1 MIYPRSLTTLTT
13 LATVLALAA
22 CGGGANDGTDS
33 ANAAVDTMMAPAT
46 TTGTDTAATT
56 ATASGM
62 LDPNTATREQLQAVD
77 GMTPVAVDALITG
90 RPYSTMVDVDRALER
105 QLSKEQRTQ
114 VYAKVWKPIDLN
126 TASDQEILLIPGVG
140 NRMLHEFKEY
150 RPYNNIARFQREIGK
165 YVDDQEVARL
175 QQYVTIR

>member
-1 MIYPRSLTTLTT
+1 
-13 LATVLALAA
+13 
-22 CGGGANDGTDS
+22 
-33 ANAAVDTMMAPAT
+33 
-46 TTGTDTAATT
+46 
-56 ATASGM
+56 M

>member
-1 MIYPRSLTTLTT
+1 MMNARAFTTLTT
-13 LATVLALAA
+13 TVACVLALAA
-22 CGGGANDGTDS
+22 CGGGADSGTDS
-33 ANAAVDTMMAPAT
+33 ANAAVDTTMAPAT
-46 TTGTDTAATT
+46 GGADTAAAST
-56 ATASGM
+56 AASGM
-62 LDPNTATREQLQAVD
+62 LDPNAATRDQLAAVE
-77 GMTPVAVDALITG
+77 GMTPAAADAMIAG
-90 RPYSTMVDVDRALER
+90 RPFNTMVDVDRALEG

-150 RPYNNIARFQREIGK
+150 RPYTNIARFQREIGK